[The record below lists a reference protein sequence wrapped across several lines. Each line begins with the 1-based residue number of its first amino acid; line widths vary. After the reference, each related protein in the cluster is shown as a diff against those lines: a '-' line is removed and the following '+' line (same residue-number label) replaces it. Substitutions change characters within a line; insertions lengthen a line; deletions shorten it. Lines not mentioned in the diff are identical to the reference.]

1 MSYARRHSAAILL
14 AAALLTGGAAS
25 AQSPSPFLGEWEL
38 DLTRMPAD
46 YGPPPKKV
54 LYTFTDIGAGKWRT
68 TIDITATDIGA
79 AGIDPIYGWGL
90 INLKKAIDGPGLL
103 RVDTDV
109 VMNQR
114 AGGTKVWDGAAW
126 DDWRNDISGPGKLGK
141 DGIGWLRL
149 SGQNS
154 FAGASVKQGI
164 LELTGEN
171 RLTGEVSVDGPA
183 AALYL
188 AGSGSLIGSNLWVNK
203 GVAMVNGTVSGGKT
217 TVGAAGTLGGSG
229 TLGDLEVRGT
239 LSPGNSIGTLT
250 VNGNYVQKA
259 GSTYLVELLPPSSS
273 DTVKVSGSATI
284 EGGTL
289 KLVQAGSNL
298 LLGQQYT
305 LLTAAGG
312 LSGAFTT
319 LDASGVSPFLKPTAA
334 LSANGLQLAIVRGQA
349 LASAARSANQK
360 AVATAADGLADG
372 NGLLQRLVVLSA
384 DQAPAAFDQLH

>member
-1 MSYARRHSAAILL
+1 MLGGVEDAL
-14 AAALLTGGAAS
+14 ADQRA
-25 AQSPSPFLGEWEL
+25 
-38 DLTRMPAD
+38 
-46 YGPPPKKV
+46 V
-54 LYTFTDIGAGKWRT
+54 
-68 TIDITATDIGA
+68 GA

-171 RLTGEVSVDGPA
+171 RLTGEVSVDGAA